1 MAGPDLRI
9 LIVGAGPAGLR
20 AAELLVGAGC
30 TPILVDEAPRIG
42 GQIYR
47 QPPRVPGFTRTAKDL
62 YGAGADR
69 AKDLFVAFDRIR
81 HKIDYRPSSLVYDLI
96 DNRAVIASDG
106 KSAEIEFDAL
116 ILATGA
122 MDRIV
127 PAPGWTLPGVYSLG
141 AAQIALKHQGCT
153 IGNRVAFVGGGP
165 LLLLTAYQYARAG
178 VEPEVIVLPSRRRSF
193 LMGCLSMLRAPKA
206 AARGLRWLFG
216 LKRRGVPL
224 LFNHRLERVLGDGLV
239 TGIAVKGRGGK
250 VREFE
255 CDAVAL
261 GYGLQSETQLA
272 DLVGLKFGF
281 DAAQRQ
287 WLPESDNLGRGA
299 GAPTLYLAGDGNGIL
314 GADAAEARGRLAAY
328 ALLSDHKI
336 ENRYYQ
342 PTADLAIVA
351 QWSRLQ
357 AALRRAFAL
366 PADFFAQVP
375 DDALLCRCE
384 SVRTGDYRGIAG
396 LMGARELNR
405 AKAYSRVGMGRCQGR
420 LCGHAAAEILAG
432 ALGVSLDSVGRLRGQ
447 APVKPVT
454 IGAVATRE
462 AERRMP

>member
-1 MAGPDLRI
+1 MADQPPRI

-20 AAELLVGAGC
+20 AAELLVAAGC
-30 TPILVDEAPRIG
+30 APILVDEAPRIG

-47 QPPRVPGFTRTAKDL
+47 QPPRVPGFTRSAKEL
-62 YGAGADR
+62 YGASAER

-96 DNRAVIASDG
+96 DDRAVIASDG
-106 KSAEIEFDAL
+106 RSAEIVFDRL

-141 AAQIALKHQGCT
+141 GAQIALKHQGCT
-153 IGNRVAFVGGGP
+153 IGEKVAFVGAGP

-178 VEPEVIVLPSRRRSF
+178 VTPAAIVLPSR
-193 LMGCLSMLRAPKA
+193 LSALLAAGVSLLASPAA

-216 LKRRGVPL
+216 LRRRGVKL
-224 LFNHRLERVLGDGLV
+224 LFDHRLERVLGDTQV
-239 TGIAVKGRGGK
+239 TGIAVKGNGK
-250 VREFE
+250 TREIA

-272 DLVGLKFGF
+272 DLAGAKFAF

-287 WLPESDNLGRGA
+287 WLPQVDGFGRVVGRDNV
-299 GAPTLYLAGDGNGIL
+299 YVAGDGNGIL
-314 GADAAEARGRLAAY
+314 GADAAEARGRLAAF
-328 ALLSDHKI
+328 ALLSDLKL
-336 ENRYYQ
+336 EPAGYQ
-342 PTADLAIVA
+342 PGPDMVA
-351 QWSRLQ
+351 VAGWSKLQ
-357 AALRRAFAL
+357 ATLRRAFAL
-366 PADFFAQVP
+366 PP
-375 DDALLCRCE
+375 DLFTAIPDQTLLCRCE
-384 SVRTGDYRGIAG
+384 GVRVGDYRGIAG

-432 ALGVSLDSVGRLRGQ
+432 ALGVSRDSVGRLRSQ
-447 APVKPVT
+447 PPVKPVT
-454 IGAVATRE
+454 VASIAGRQ
-462 AERRMP
+462 P